1 MIKVILCD
9 FSGVILNVK
18 GERPKSMNAL
28 HKSLSQTE
36 EYHFSDHF
44 QLNEEL
50 LDYLL
55 ELKDQYIICMYT
67 TSIIHEE
74 PEVKERMD
82 KIFKKIYSV
91 IELNLD
97 KKDTNSYQVIA
108 TDLKVNCDE
117 ILFIDDSPSNVNAA
131 KEAGLK
137 VIQYQS
143 NPQLFKELKEY
154 V

>member
-9 FSGVILNVK
+9 FSRVILL
-18 GERPKSMNAL
+18 PKEEVPSLNDL
-28 HKSLSQTE
+28 HKKLSGSG

-55 ELKDQYIICMYT
+55 KHKDQYIICMYT

-74 PEVKERMD
+74 PEVKERLD

-97 KKDTNSYQVIA
+97 KKDSSSYHSIA
-108 TDLKVNCDE
+108 TDLKVNPEE
-117 ILFIDDSPSNVNAA
+117 ILFIDDSEGNVIAA

-143 NPQLFKELKEY
+143 NPQLFNKLKEY